1 LGILTRFTNLNNEDI
16 IAINLHHGLSIL
28 DIQPMVGGREN
39 SSFLASTRDR
49 KFVITVFNDK
59 SLLYVS
65 RLEKLLQHL
74 ARKNYPTTRI
84 VSPGGEKN
92 AVMVI
97 SERPVLVKEFI
108 PGAVCIDLD
117 HNMLSQVGEAMA
129 ELHQISPPD
138 FLPKKHSYGIQQFSS
153 IENGNIDR
161 AYEQWLDERSEFLN
175 EALNANLPR
184 CLIHG
189 DLFSENVIFEEQNL
203 AAIIDFEEACH
214 YYRVFDIGMGIVG
227 LCADA
232 GIINLANSQAFV
244 RSYQQRQ
251 ALEVEEINY
260 LQLFVEYAAVATSY
274 WRFWKYN
281 IDDPDPDKSKL
292 HLQMVEVAKQVNSIR
307 SDEFRA
313 AIF

>member
-1 LGILTRFTNLNNEDI
+1 MTRFTNLHDEDI
-16 IAINLHHGLSIL
+16 IAINQHHGLSIL

-59 SLLYVS
+59 SLPYVS

-189 DLFSENVIFEEQNL
+189 DLFSDNVIFEEQNL

>member
-1 LGILTRFTNLNNEDI
+1 LGILTRFTNLNDEDI

>member
-1 LGILTRFTNLNNEDI
+1 MTRFTNLNDEDI